1 MVKGSARKSPRKSA
15 KREAVR
21 GTGSRVQVMN
31 GTARRTVGNLTK
43 KDLKYNKSGKIVSKK
58 KSSSAKKDNRL
69 VKAGYKTEKGKFG
82 SVFVDPKEK
91 KKTVSLSTILNI

>member
-1 MVKGSARKSPRKSA
+1 MV
-15 KREAVR
+15 V
-21 GTGSRVQVMN
+21 GTRAQVMH
-31 GTARRTVGNLTK
+31 GKADKTPGGLQK

-58 KSSSAKKDNRL
+58 KSSIAKKDNRL

-91 KKTVSLSTILNI
+91 KKSPRKNSAKKSPKKRKGSKKK